1 MAAYE
6 RAAALYPLAQS
17 PHQGLSELALHSNN
31 RAGALRAMDRV
42 LTLPADK
49 DEREDPWWTYHV
61 AQGRTANERLD
72 TLRRFLAS
80 KELR

>member
-1 MAAYE
+1 
-6 RAAALYPLAQS
+6 
-17 PHQGLSELALHSNN
+17 
-31 RAGALRAMDRV
+31 MDRV

-72 TLRRFLAS
+72 TLRRFLGS